1 MVYVASPYYDIVE
14 DLLTALTGGVVRE
27 EATFSPDELE
37 YYFGDSPVISES
49 VRVVGIREKGIHH
62 FITGQDFSADSEKI
76 TWGTEGDWP
85 DNGSK
90 FYINYYKINT
100 EPVLSDRNVG
110 SVTRTLAE
118 AFAKEL
124 AVMSQQLLLVYDS
137 GFLSTAKGDALD
149 QVVAILGEKYARKS
163 GDFATGDVLF
173 FRNSPAPADI
183 FINDGSLVS
192 TSVSKTEEQ
201 IIYETVQEKTLRKGQ
216 VSILVPVR
224 AIERGQAGVT
234 EARTITIMVQPIMGI
249 DGITNPR
256 EILPTGRD
264 ETDEELRER
273 VKHAL
278 EAAGG
283 TTTNAI
289 KYALM
294 SIPELSGVDIK
305 VEEDFSQGNGLVRVY
320 IDTEGTDDI
329 VTKIDQKI
337 FETKA
342 AGIKVV
348 HNLSKSEEGISG
360 KLKMDL
366 KEKTVALN
374 VMVSLE
380 DDSISSS
387 EKENIR
393 KNVSSEIE
401 TYFKE
406 LKIGESVLKNKLIAL
421 LFSVEGVKNIQIDF
435 KDDQGKKLADEIKAE
450 SNEKISLLDGK
461 LQILISGYSVFIDV
475 NVQVLIVDKNLNK
488 SIVEKSLTDKINLF
502 INGVGKKLSVTDFSN
517 SLKGNGYEV
526 KKIAFDS
533 EHLETGLIIHEITQ
547 GEEDIGDNEKF
558 VLRKVNAEFL

>member
-14 DLLTALTGGVVRE
+14 DLLTALTGGIVRE

-37 YYFGDSPVISES
+37 YYFGDSPVIPES
-49 VRVVGIREKGIHH
+49 VRLVGIREKEIYH

-76 TWGTEGDWP
+76 TWEAGRDWP

-90 FYINYYKINT
+90 FYINYYKVDT

-149 QVVAILGEKYARKS
+149 QVIAILGEKYARKS
-163 GDFATGDVLF
+163 GDYATGDVLF

-183 FINDGSLVS
+183 FINDGALVS
-192 TSVSKTEEQ
+192 TSVSKTREQ

-216 VSILVPVR
+216 VSVLVPVR
-224 AIERGQAGVT
+224 AIEKGQAGVT

-294 SIPELSGVDIK
+294 SMPELNGADIK

-320 IDTEGTDDI
+320 IDTSGADDV

-337 FETKA
+337 FETRA
-342 AGIKVV
+342 AGIRVV
-348 HNLSKSEEGISG
+348 HNLSKSKDAVSAN
-360 KLKMDL
+360 LKMDL
-366 KEKTVALN
+366 KEKAVALN

-380 DDSISSS
+380 DDSISSIK
-387 EKENIR
+387 KENI
-393 KNVSSEIE
+393 KGQVSSEIV
-401 TYFKE
+401 TYFKK
-406 LKIGESVLKNKLIAL
+406 LKIGDSVLKNKLIAL
-421 LFSVEGVKNIQIDF
+421 LFSIEGIKNIQIDF
-435 KDDQGKKLADEIKAE
+435 KDAQGKNLADEIQAE
-450 SNEKISLLDGK
+450 SNEKINLLDGK
-461 LQILISGYSVFIDV
+461 PQVLISGYFVFIDV
-475 NVQVLIVDKNLNK
+475 NVQVLVVNKNLNK
-488 SIVEKSLTDKINLF
+488 SVVENSLTDKINAL
-502 INGVGKKLSVTDFSN
+502 INSTGKKLSVDDLN
-517 SLKGNGYEV
+517 EALKGNGYTV
-526 KKIAFDS
+526 KKTAFDS
-533 EHLETGLIIHEITQ
+533 EHLEIGLIKHDMQ
-547 GEEDIGDNEKF
+547 DEEDIGENEKF
-558 VLRKVNAEFL
+558 VLRKVNIEFS